1 MAYKTYKYRIY
12 PNKEQRQKMMQFF
25 GCVRVV
31 YNMCLDHYCE
41 EYKEWKENGKEIEK
55 TPLVTVFKKE
65 KDFLKDCDNA
75 ALAYARS
82 NFEKALSDFFKS
94 KKGERKGRKV
104 GFPKHK
110 KRGKSKF
117 TYKTCDAHG
126 GIRFDETCR
135 HIKLPKMGWVKC
147 VYHRKHEGTIKSV
160 NVSMAKSG
168 KFYISVMTEIDMI
181 KPELNR
187 KNNLSN
193 MSIVGLDMS
202 LPKFCISS
210 SEEDNTITKYNHEY
224 RIEERRLARLN
235 RRLSKKTKGSKN
247 KDKARK
253 RLAILH
259 EKIANRRKDFI
270 IKTALYYARKYDVI
284 VIEDLN
290 MQNMS
295 RSLHLG
301 KSVMDLGWGMFTTWL
316 AHECEKYDTFL
327 MRADKWFA
335 SSKTCN
341 ECGTKNELLK
351 LSDREWVCPS
361 CGCVIDRDL
370 NAARNLRDCFITKYN
385 TAGTAEIN
393 ACGDNASTLRETLAQ
408 VLSLK
413 QEAPHLR
420 EG

>member
-1 MAYKTYKYRIY
+1 MAYKAYKYRIY
-12 PNKEQRQKMMQFF
+12 PDAEQKQKMMQFF

-31 YNMCLDHYCE
+31 YNMCLDNYCQKYE
-41 EYKEWKENGKEIEK
+41 EWKKNGTDIGK
-55 TPLVTVFKKE
+55 TPLVTEFKKE
-65 KDFLKDCDNA
+65 KFFLKDCDNA

-94 KKGERKGRKV
+94 KKGERKGKRV

-126 GIRFDETCR
+126 GIRFDDSFQ
-135 HIKLPKMGWVKC
+135 HIKLPKMGWVEC
-147 VYHRKHEGTIKSV
+147 VYHRKHKGIIKSV
-160 NVSMAKSG
+160 NITMAKSG
-168 KFYISVMTEIDMI
+168 KFYISVMTEVDMI
-181 KPELNR
+181 RPELNR
-187 KNNLSN
+187 KNSLSNLSV
-193 MSIVGLDMS
+193 VGLDMS

-247 KDKARK
+247 KDKTRK
-253 RLAILH
+253 RLAVLH
-259 EKIANRRKDFI
+259 EKIASRRKDFV
-270 IKTALYYARKYDVI
+270 IKSALYFARKYDVV

-327 MRADKWFA
+327 MKADKWFA

-341 ECGTKNELLK
+341 ECGSKNEFLK

-361 CGCVIDRDL
+361 CGCLIDRDL
-370 NAARNLRDCFITKYN
+370 NAARNLRDRFITKYN

-393 ACGDNASTLRETLAQ
+393 ACGDNTSTLRETLAQ
-408 VLSLK
+408 ALSLK